1 MANKKY
7 VWDSKTKSFVVTGE
21 GSKASSS
28 ASAGGSS
35 VNTRSARAAQSA
47 AENTEWQSFLARARA
62 SAAAKDIAEE
72 KSLPAYQQEVANQ
85 IYKPGASNALKVPN
99 FQLGGK
105 VANLEKYRKALEEG
119 LPLLGLSDDEATGL
133 LGMATEKQSAAN
145 QLFATTRART
155 GDASVLDNASG
166 GAYDEY
172 ARLLRLSGFD
182 ALGEMAGQKVSAQ
195 MKDTSNV
202 DLELPSGYDFNT
214 FGDDIFSAK
223 YGELKDG
230 TKLTESER
238 QMYKKRIEA
247 LTGIDDFDALS
258 TSEQLNLTYDEN
270 YLEQLKKMNSGAETY
285 RDVLDL
291 ADAYSNDDLAADM
304 MTIRDYHEG
313 HVNVSEDDFNRAVNR
328 VRGMTGANMQNRADV
343 ENAAKAYS
351 EQSGGAADFSM
362 DDYINYVQ
370 SYARNRLNQM
380 RSTAE
385 QAKFDDEI
393 SQKYGQYAAAPDFA
407 EKSRPVS
414 SDINPS
420 SEAEAIHEAIVAID
434 DEDTFDRLVSGE
446 RSLPKQMQKYNAST
460 VTPEQRAM
468 FNYLWNSGMEDQAI
482 RYVEDIDWS
491 VRKMAAA
498 KTEEVSEELSEGVLG
513 GIASSAASVLAS
525 PARAAVLP
533 LNTARSIA
541 GEDIDQYDPSFNVGR
556 SSEAIRS
563 NVGQNL
569 DEALGGANIAG
580 WNIGSGIYQGAMS
593 VADNLMLAGLGAG
606 LGAPVMGLEAA
617 DSQMRT
623 ALENGRTQGEAL
635 RDAYVTAGIEAATEK
650 LPMETL
656 FGDVGDPVKYVISN
670 ALSEAGE
677 EVTSELVS
685 TIYDQA
691 MYGDDSDLGRLAD
704 ELRTKGYAGDGLT
717 TELFKE
723 IVRNVRDAAFSGLAG
738 GAVGAA
744 PRAVGNA
751 VENRAVGKNLQSN
764 DAVRSVLDFADKV
777 LPDGDIKSMA
787 QEQLAAMDGSAEEG
801 KTAPK
806 VSNAKIGRIYR
817 EVMNAVDA
825 DTQAVLETTT
835 ARYINDLLVSRG
847 VKEPGLAQAVS
858 RVVRGDGS
866 ASAEDYAKVGANDA
880 ALEIASG
887 LTQSVEAVRETVRK
901 ADELSEFAAKKRAPK
916 EMAKAA
922 QATAPESEP
931 EAKFTDEELAAAGIE
946 TDERLTEEV
955 SRQTVEES
963 AEQYGANADIVRNA
977 YNEGQD
983 PVTFTQQFQ
992 RAFEYGR
999 EGRNVDVIKAS
1010 ESLSGL
1016 TEQQITT
1023 AYQLGRGQRQFRQ
1036 QNEAQKK
1043 GVTVGNIDTSS
1054 IRGMKLNQAQSKSVG
1069 AISSLAKAVG
1079 FNVRFFAS
1087 AANEEGQFTDKNGS
1101 WNKETRTISIDVN
1114 AGRISTSDANYA
1126 MMQTAGHELTHFI
1139 KDFADNELFN
1149 SYQDFVFGHLSDTM
1163 DEAALD
1169 SKVQE
1174 YIERWAQMGK
1184 TLSHDDAIEEI
1195 VADASGDVLLKLTE
1209 ADVQQLAEKNPSLL
1223 KRIGEFVQ
1231 RWVKN
1236 VRSMIADAYK
1246 GQTARNAIAEQM
1258 ADAAD
1263 ELGRR
1268 WAELLKNAA
1277 VNARET
1283 EPVKAEKP
1291 AVAEPQTIRDGMALA
1306 YQHIDQRTPESICK
1320 IDNQLFCS
1328 EVEEA
1333 QSYYAAAAEM
1343 LLYDAE
1349 NSTEG
1354 RKFFIGDGEVTGQK
1368 RSTNE
1373 FLAQLK
1379 DSTGWTWEN
1388 ITKSLRQFAELAN
1401 GEMPKN
1407 TVTNREMELYLDE
1420 VLSNGYT
1427 TLDGKKIAPA
1437 TDYIEAKNQYQGG
1450 KGAQPPAR
1458 AYERAIDFIEYA
1470 MGEVADDSVRFSMR
1484 EPVEQTKNLIAVHNI
1499 REDNLRKAL
1508 NLGGFPMPSIAIAKN
1523 DIGHQNFGPISLV
1536 FGKDTIDPKA
1546 NKRNKVYSADAWT
1559 PTFPQVEYEV
1569 DSKADTRIYNKLTD
1583 LKRAVDPYFA
1593 DDLSR
1598 MMYGIEEQINRYG
1611 GEEGLVQRAMDSYG
1625 LKAAYLEDIGEHA
1638 EVVQRTETEQ
1648 RKYPEK
1654 MAEIYT
1660 KIAAL
1665 VGAENIHHMP
1675 MSQIY
1680 SEYGEAIEDV
1690 YPGSTNSKM
1699 RFQRI
1704 LVNVAGYLK
1713 AKDAAP
1719 TQTTVTDTDATRNA
1733 IDQRIDSNA
1742 FERWVRA
1749 LYAGIEKASGV
1760 YNGKEI
1766 FTPSGNR
1773 RSFAATH
1780 YPATV
1785 EGIAKAMYDAHG
1797 GNVKNISANHD
1808 AKSLRAVTSKS
1819 FKSIEEMHKNEGRL
1833 KARTQEEADALTAS
1847 LDKRLSDFAS
1857 DVLSTKPKSRDAY
1870 ESLIAH
1876 DQVVSILQD
1885 AAAKKYTTATIKAE
1899 YARYGYNIT
1908 DTSAGE
1914 AKRLL
1919 DEISIMPVNI
1929 FEAKPERA
1937 VYFDEVRYAIV
1948 PDTMSD
1954 DVRRRLED
1962 VVPDVREYAEG
1973 DEAQRLELLNAR
1985 DDLMFQLRDPDQISD
2000 RELLANV
2007 MESAATNE
2015 TERDMVARY
2024 RKHIDTLN
2032 EKQAE
2037 LDKTNRD
2044 IVNARKEGRKA
2055 DAAALKSKADILAKQ
2070 IDREDGQLLK
2080 YEAAAPLKAVVK
2092 RQREA
2097 LRQKARARTN
2107 ERVEK
2112 VRQQEAEKREKL
2124 RQTITEVREDRD
2136 RKIANLREANR
2147 QKIREVRDEKDESYG
2162 REKYRKRIEEDVK
2175 TLRTWVTSPTN
2186 KEHVPQFLRAPLGDM
2201 IAALDFSSVS
2211 SLSGRAETLR
2221 DQKFADALEAMNAA
2235 LAKVRSQQEG
2245 LDQGAASFAGMI
2257 DLPYGYTE
2265 AFTELAQKIKA
2276 TLRATQ
2282 DAGGNPIYRMKS
2294 AELKELSR
2302 LIRTLTTS
2310 IRQMNRLLANAKYDS
2325 AVSAARATV
2334 DDLKK
2339 MAPKKDGFKVG
2350 QAVGRFLDWTNTV
2363 PFYAFKRFGKGGQA
2377 IFDGLQDGWDKLAFN
2392 TSDLIKYAETAYNEK
2407 EVRAWSREIQNVKLS
2422 DGSKV
2427 RMTTAQLMSLYCLS
2441 KRAQAVGHLLGGG
2454 IRIADID
2461 SRGKS
2466 IVQSDNYT
2474 LTQMDLDNFAKMLNA
2489 RQKAVADKLQKFMS
2503 TRGSEWGNEVSMKRF
2518 GYEMFTEDHYFPI
2531 ETDANNRV
2539 AMDEQAQ
2546 ENSLFRLLNMSATK
2560 GLVKGANNALVVRN
2574 IFDVFAA
2581 HTADMAKYNAL
2592 GLPILDALKWLNYV
2606 EKTQNEDGT
2615 LTTES
2620 VQKSLERA
2628 YGTDARR
2635 YIINLLRDLNGVREG
2650 GRNDGLVNKMISNAK
2665 IASVAGNV
2673 RVYLLQATSMPRAA
2687 YAIDPKYLTIGLA
2700 KMAANPR
2707 KGMRL
2712 ATEKVGIGMWKSL
2725 GFYDT
2730 NISGNI
2736 REMIKHDQSVPE
2748 VIRKKAMAPAGLVD
2762 NLTLGV
2768 IYYAAEAEVAKNHSG
2783 VVRGGKVW
2791 DKLINDRVRDI
2802 VYRTQVVDSTMTRS
2816 DAMRGKG
2823 IITLATSFM
2832 SEPTLTMNML
2842 ADSIYDARMKHRG
2855 ADVIG
2860 HPTANM
2866 ARAMAVFT
2874 FTAVL
2879 TAAAE
2884 ALFNAERDDDEYET
2898 FGEKYMSSF
2907 IGDLTEADT
2916 AWKKFTTVLFSDV
2929 GSNLNVLNNIPLA
2942 SDAMSMLEGYE
2953 NSPMYSAFIDSFKSS
2968 FDAYQRWQEGKGTV
2982 YSWIYSGL
2990 KGLSQFSGLPVSNI
3004 TREGVSVWNT
3014 FFADKVSRP
3023 RIQTYANTKKDA
3035 AAAYYEAIGSGD
3047 NSRAAFVLERARING
3062 ISEDDVS
3069 DSLVPLFKE
3078 DYVSKAITEGEARRY
3093 LENHTSKDDDE
3104 IDDYL
3109 NKWAYERDTGLQYS
3123 NMKVD
3128 YTSGLLTKAK
3138 ATELLMKYRGYDAD
3152 KAYWTISGWEYS
3164 KTHDGEDGG
3173 KMSWFLE
3180 AVEKG
3185 SGWQARADE
3194 LLSRGTAKGD
3204 IASQITATFK
3214 DAYREAYG
3222 TAEGDRLREHLLDV
3236 YEYIGY
3242 DRDYEWNRYM
3252 SKWMDD

>member
-7 VWDSKTKSFVVTGE
+7 AWDSKTKSFVVTGE
-21 GSKASSS
+21 DSKASSS

-35 VNTRSARAAQSA
+35 VNTRSAKAAQSA
-47 AENTEWQSFLARARA
+47 AENAEWQSFLARARA
-62 SAAAKDIAEE
+62 SAAAKDIEE
-72 KSLPAYQQEVANQ
+72 DKSLPAYQQKVANQ

-105 VANLEKYRKALEEG
+105 VANFEKYRKMLEAG

-155 GDASVLDNASG
+155 GDASVLDSASG
-166 GAYDEY
+166 SMYDEY

-182 ALGEMAGQKVSAQ
+182 ALGEMAGQKVSAPT
-195 MKDTSNV
+195 KNTSNV

-270 YLEQLKKMNSGAETY
+270 YLEQLKMMNSDAETY

-370 SYARNRLNQM
+370 SYARNQMNQM

-393 SQKYGQYAAAPDFA
+393 GQKYGQYAAAPDFA
-407 EKSRPVS
+407 EKSKPVS
-414 SDINPS
+414 SDSNPS

-434 DEDTFDRLVSGE
+434 DEDTFDRLVGVDGM
-446 RSLPKQMQKYNAST
+446 PTQQMQKYNAST
-460 VTPEQRAM
+460 VTPEQREM

-482 RYVEDIDWS
+482 RFIEDIEWS
-491 VRKMAAA
+491 VNKATAAR
-498 KTEEVSEELSEGVLG
+498 TEEVSEELSEGVLG

-533 LNTARSIA
+533 LNTARTIA
-541 GEDIDQYDPSFNVGR
+541 GDEINQYDPSFNVGR

-617 DSQMRT
+617 DSQMRA

-723 IVRNVRDAAFSGLAG
+723 IVHNVRDAAFSGLAG

-787 QEQLAAMDGSAEEG
+787 KEQLAAMDGSAEEG

-817 EVMNAVDA
+817 EVMNAVDT

-847 VKEPGLAQAVS
+847 VKELGLAQAVS
-858 RVVRGDGS
+858 RVARGDGS

-887 LTQSVEAVRETVRK
+887 LTQSVEAARENVRK
-901 ADELSEFAAKKRAPK
+901 ADELSEFAAKKRTPK

-922 QATAPESEP
+922 QATAPESEA
-931 EAKFTDEELAAAGIE
+931 EAEFTDEELAAAGIE
-946 TDERLTEEV
+946 TDEQLTKEV

-1043 GVTVGNIDTSS
+1043 GVPVGNIDTSS

-1087 AANEEGQFTDKNGS
+1087 EANAEGQFTDKNGS

-1139 KDFADNELFN
+1139 KDFADNELYS

-1174 YIERWAQMGK
+1174 YVERWAQMGK

-1223 KRIGEFVQ
+1223 KRISEFVQ

-1291 AVAEPQTIRDGMALA
+1291 AVAELQTIQNGTALA
-1306 YQHIDQRTPESICK
+1306 YQHIDQRTPESVRK

-1354 RKFFIGDGEVTGQK
+1354 RKFFLSDGEVTGQK

-1388 ITKSLRQFAELAN
+1388 IMKSLRQFAELAN

-1458 AYERAIDFIEYA
+1458 AYEGAIDFIEYA
-1470 MGEVADDSVRFSMR
+1470 MGEVTDDSVRFSMR
-1484 EPVEQTKNLIAVHNI
+1484 EGQ
-1499 REDNLRKAL
+1499 
-1508 NLGGFPMPSIAIAKN
+1508 
-1523 DIGHQNFGPISLV
+1523 
-1536 FGKDTIDPKA
+1536 
-1546 NKRNKVYSADAWT
+1546 
-1559 PTFPQVEYEV
+1559 
-1569 DSKADTRIYNKLTD
+1569 
-1583 LKRAVDPYFA
+1583 
-1593 DDLSR
+1593 
-1598 MMYGIEEQINRYG
+1598 
-1611 GEEGLVQRAMDSYG
+1611 
-1625 LKAAYLEDIGEHA
+1625 
-1638 EVVQRTETEQ
+1638 
-1648 RKYPEK
+1648 
-1654 MAEIYT
+1654 
-1660 KIAAL
+1660 
-1665 VGAENIHHMP
+1665 
-1675 MSQIY
+1675 
-1680 SEYGEAIEDV
+1680 
-1690 YPGSTNSKM
+1690 
-1699 RFQRI
+1699 
-1704 LVNVAGYLK
+1704 
-1713 AKDAAP
+1713 
-1719 TQTTVTDTDATRNA
+1719 TDTDAFR
-1733 IDQRIDSNA
+1733 RWFKDSKIVNPDGSPKVMYHGSPNDFTVFDIKKA
-1742 FERWVRA
+1742 KSSG
-1749 LYAGIEKASGV
+1749 LY
-1760 YNGKEI
+1760 GKGFY
-1766 FTPSGNR
+1766 FTNST
-1773 RSFAATH
+1773 S
-1780 YPATV
+1780 
-1785 EGIAKAMYDAHG
+1785 HG
-1797 GNVKNISANHD
+1797 GTYGKLYEAYLSIQNPLTPGGSTVTRTQVRKFLEAVAENEDDYSIENYGTYDVNEILRNVYRKDAFAVLQDVSATAIGDLVEAVKLFNDVNGTSFDGIVVDTETVAFRANQIKSATDNVGTFDENNPDIRFSMRDIEYREAHD
-1808 AKSLRAVTSKS
+1808 AGD
-1819 FKSIEEMHKNEGRL
+1819 EY
-1833 KARTQEEADALTAS
+1833 KARQFVKEAA
-1847 LDKRLSDFAS
+1847 
-1857 DVLSTKPKSRDAY
+1857 
-1870 ESLIAH
+1870 E
-1876 DQVVSILQD
+1876 
-1885 AAAKKYTTATIKAE
+1885 AAAKRAAQREELIAAINAVENEQSPSFGDDFDVKFSVRVTDRDTLKFLDNQETVTTYKTMQMVDGKLYPPMAAVVAGKYEDASQLGAWEQATERPDLIKIDKNGKPQFTLNKGKGKGSLAAAYNPYMHSSNMVLNDQFSGAYDRPNLVTVQCE
-1899 YARYGYNIT
+1899 VPVSELTSGYHAQYAKDSVGWHAWHT
-1908 DTSAGE
+1908 GTVAGALRKKTGIE
-1914 AKRLL
+1914 RQVLL
-1919 DEISIMPVNI
+1919 SRWIKPV
-1929 FEAKPERA
+1929 R
-1937 VYFDEVRYAIV
+1937 IV
-1948 PDTMSD
+1948 PDAEVARMYKALLDGTGIAVPD
-1954 DVRRRLED
+1954 N
-1962 VVPDVREYAEG
+1962 VVPPS
-1973 DEAQRLELLNAR
+1973 LLKELRNAGVDIAISGR
-1985 DDLMFQLRDPDQISD
+1985 VPADMDYQLRDPDQISD

-2015 TERDMVARY
+2015 TERSMVAHY
-2024 RKHIDTLN
+2024 RQHIDTLN

-2070 IDREDGQLLK
+2070 IDREDGQLLE

-2097 LRQKARARTN
+2097 LRQKSRARTN
-2107 ERVEK
+2107 ERVQK
-2112 VRQQEAEKREKL
+2112 VRQQEAEKREVL
-2124 RQTITEVREDRD
+2124 RQKVTARVNERV
-2136 RKIANLREANR
+2136 
-2147 QKIREVRDEKDESYG
+2147 EK
-2162 REKYRKRIEEDVK
+2162 EKYRKRIEEDVK

-2211 SLSGRAETLR
+2211 SLSGRPETLR

-2294 AELKELSR
+2294 AELKELSQ

-2339 MAPKKDGFKVG
+2339 MTPKKDGFKVG

-2392 TSDLIKYAETAYNEK
+2392 TSELIEFAETAYEAK
-2407 EVRAWSREIQNVKLS
+2407 EVRAWSREIQTVKLS
-2422 DGSKV
+2422 DGGKV

-2474 LTQMDLDNFAKMLNA
+2474 LTQMDIDNFAKMLNA
-2489 RQKAVADKLQKFMS
+2489 RQKAVADKLQEFMS

-2687 YAIDPKYLTIGLA
+2687 YAINPKYLTIGLA

-2707 KGMRL
+2707 KGMKL

-2736 REMIKHDQSVPE
+2736 REMIKHDQSVPD
-2748 VIRKKAMAPAGLVD
+2748 VIREKTMAPAGLVD

-2768 IYYAAEAEVAKNHSG
+2768 IYYAAEAEVAKNHSS

-2866 ARAMAVFT
+2866 AKAMAVFT

-2929 GSNLNVLNNIPLA
+2929 GSNLNVLNNIPFA

-3035 AAAYYEAIGSGD
+3035 AAAYYEAIGRGD

-3069 DSLVPLFKE
+3069 DSLVPLFKD

-3093 LENHTSKDDDE
+3093 IENHTSKDDDE

-3109 NKWAYERDTGLQYS
+3109 NKWAYERDTGLQYN

-3214 DAYREAYG
+3214 DTYRETYG

>member
-1 MANKKY
+1 MGKVSKMYEEARRIALKAEEEKKKKPAKY
-7 VWDSKTKSFVVTGE
+7 GYTEPSGD
-21 GSKASSS
+21 GSVYDEVQKIQNN
-28 ASAGGSS
+28 ASAQI
-35 VNTRSARAAQSA
+35 NTIGAY
-47 AENTEWQSFLARARA
+47 NTY
-62 SAAAKDIAEE
+62 KDIL
-72 KSLPAYQQEVANQ
+72 SRLNL
-85 IYKPGASNALKVPN
+85 YKPGAGSVISQNYMPETLKI
-99 FQLGGK
+99 
-105 VANLEKYRKALEEG
+105 
-119 LPLLGLSDDEATGL
+119 
-133 LGMATEKQSAAN
+133 SAAN
-145 QLFATTRART
+145 AEAAIPYIGKQQGASQQANDILTGMAGETAKEASRYAMLAKARS

-172 ARLLRLSGFD
+172 ARLLRLFGFD
-182 ALGEMAGQKVSAQ
+182 ELTDTVMQAGKTQT
-195 MKDTSNV
+195 KDTPNI
-202 DLELPSGYDFNT
+202 DLVLPSGYDFNT

-270 YLEQLKKMNSGAETY
+270 YLEQLKMMNSADRSSY
-285 RDVLDL
+285 QDVLKLTESYGDEDAATDL
-291 ADAYSNDDLAADM
+291 R
-304 MTIRDYHEG
+304 TIYDYHDG
-313 HVNVSEDDFNRAVNR
+313 HVNVSGDDYRRALNR
-328 VRGMTGANMQNRADV
+328 VNSMFGIDA
-343 ENAAKAYS
+343 S
-351 EQSGGAADFSM
+351 EDAFDSDEL
-362 DDYINYVQ
+362 DDYVAHANA
-370 SYARNRLNQM
+370 YARNQMNQM

-393 SQKYGQYAAAPDFA
+393 GQKYGQYAAAPDFA

-414 SDINPS
+414 SDSNPS

-434 DEDTFDRLVSGE
+434 DADTFDRLVSGE

-498 KTEEVSEELSEGVLG
+498 KTEEVSGELSDGVLG

-533 LNTARSIA
+533 LNTARTIA
-541 GEDIDQYDPSFNVGR
+541 GDEINQYDPSFNVGR

-723 IVRNVRDAAFSGLAG
+723 IVHNVRDAAFSGLAG

-787 QEQLAAMDGSAEEG
+787 QEQLAAMDGSTEEG
-801 KTAPK
+801 KAAPK

-887 LTQSVEAVRETVRK
+887 LTQNVEAARETVRK
-901 ADELSEFAAKKRAPK
+901 ADELSEFAAKKRTLK

-922 QATAPESEP
+922 QAATPESEP
-931 EAKFTDEELAAAGIE
+931 ETEFTDEEMAAAGIE
-946 TDERLTEEV
+946 TDEQLTAEV
-955 SRQTVEES
+955 SRQTVEEN

-1043 GVTVGNIDTSS
+1043 GVPVGNIDTSS

-1087 AANEEGQFTDKNGS
+1087 EANAEGQFTDKNGS

-1174 YIERWAQMGK
+1174 YVERWAQMGK
-1184 TLSHDDAIEEI
+1184 TLSQDDAIEEI

-1291 AVAEPQTIRDGMALA
+1291 AVAEPQTIQDGTALA
-1306 YQHIDQRTPESICK
+1306 YQHIDQRTPESIRK

-1437 TDYIEAKNQYQGG
+1437 TDYIEAKSQYQGG
-1450 KGAQPPAR
+1450 EGAQPPAR
-1458 AYERAIDFIEYA
+1458 AYEGAIDFIEYA

-1484 EPVEQTKNLIAVHNI
+1484 EGQ
-1499 REDNLRKAL
+1499 
-1508 NLGGFPMPSIAIAKN
+1508 
-1523 DIGHQNFGPISLV
+1523 
-1536 FGKDTIDPKA
+1536 
-1546 NKRNKVYSADAWT
+1546 
-1559 PTFPQVEYEV
+1559 
-1569 DSKADTRIYNKLTD
+1569 
-1583 LKRAVDPYFA
+1583 
-1593 DDLSR
+1593 
-1598 MMYGIEEQINRYG
+1598 
-1611 GEEGLVQRAMDSYG
+1611 
-1625 LKAAYLEDIGEHA
+1625 
-1638 EVVQRTETEQ
+1638 
-1648 RKYPEK
+1648 
-1654 MAEIYT
+1654 
-1660 KIAAL
+1660 
-1665 VGAENIHHMP
+1665 
-1675 MSQIY
+1675 
-1680 SEYGEAIEDV
+1680 
-1690 YPGSTNSKM
+1690 
-1699 RFQRI
+1699 
-1704 LVNVAGYLK
+1704 
-1713 AKDAAP
+1713 
-1719 TQTTVTDTDATRNA
+1719 TDTDAFR
-1733 IDQRIDSNA
+1733 RWFKDSKIVNPDGSPKVMYHGSPNDFTVFDIKKA
-1742 FERWVRA
+1742 KSSG
-1749 LYAGIEKASGV
+1749 LYGRGF
-1760 YNGKEI
+1760 Y
-1766 FTPSGNR
+1766 FTNST
-1773 RSFAATH
+1773 S
-1780 YPATV
+1780 
-1785 EGIAKAMYDAHG
+1785 HG
-1797 GNVKNISANHD
+1797 GTYGKLYEAYLSIQNPLTPGGSTVTRTQVRKFLEAVAENEDDYSIENYGTYDVNEILRNVYRKDAFAVLQDVSATAIGDLVEAVKLFNDVNGTSFDGIVVDTETVAFRANQIKSATDNVGTFDENNPDIRFSMRDIEYREAHD
-1808 AKSLRAVTSKS
+1808 AGD
-1819 FKSIEEMHKNEGRL
+1819 EY
-1833 KARTQEEADALTAS
+1833 KARQFVKEAA
-1847 LDKRLSDFAS
+1847 
-1857 DVLSTKPKSRDAY
+1857 
-1870 ESLIAH
+1870 E
-1876 DQVVSILQD
+1876 
-1885 AAAKKYTTATIKAE
+1885 AAAKRAAQREELIAAINAVENEQSPSFGDDFDVKFSVRVTDRDTLKFLDNQETVTTYKTMQMVDGKLYPPMAAVVAGKYEDASQLGAWEQATERPDLIKIDKNGKPQFTLNKGKGKGSLAAAYNPYMHSSNLVLNDQFSGAYDRPNLVTVQCE
-1899 YARYGYNIT
+1899 VPVSELTSGYHAQYAKDSVGWHAWHT
-1908 DTSAGE
+1908 GTVAGALRKKTGIE
-1914 AKRLL
+1914 RQVLL
-1919 DEISIMPVNI
+1919 SRWIKPV
-1929 FEAKPERA
+1929 R
-1937 VYFDEVRYAIV
+1937 IV
-1948 PDTMSD
+1948 PDAEVARMYKALLDGTGIAVPD
-1954 DVRRRLED
+1954 N
-1962 VVPDVREYAEG
+1962 VVPPS
-1973 DEAQRLELLNAR
+1973 LLKELRNAGVDIAISGR
-1985 DDLMFQLRDPDQISD
+1985 VPADMDYQLRDPDQISD

-2015 TERDMVARY
+2015 TERSMVAHY
-2024 RKHIDTLN
+2024 RQHIDTLN

-2070 IDREDGQLLK
+2070 IDREDGQLLE

-2097 LRQKARARTN
+2097 LRQKSRARTN
-2107 ERVEK
+2107 ERVQK
-2112 VRQQEAEKREKL
+2112 VRQQEAEKREVL
-2124 RQTITEVREDRD
+2124 RQKVTARVNERV
-2136 RKIANLREANR
+2136 
-2147 QKIREVRDEKDESYG
+2147 EK
-2162 REKYRKRIEEDVK
+2162 EKYRKRIEEDVK

-2211 SLSGRAETLR
+2211 SLSGRPETQR

-2294 AELKELSR
+2294 AELKELSQ

-2339 MAPKKDGFKVG
+2339 MTPKKDGFKVG

-2377 IFDGLQDGWDKLAFN
+2377 IFDGLQDGWDRLAFN
-2392 TSDLIKYAETAYNEK
+2392 TSELIEFAETAYEAK
-2407 EVRAWSREIQNVKLS
+2407 EVRAWSREIQTVKLS

-2474 LTQMDLDNFAKMLNA
+2474 LTQMDIDNFAKMLNA
-2489 RQKAVADKLQKFMS
+2489 RQKAVADKLQEFMS

-2606 EKTQNEDGT
+2606 EKRDSKGNPLDPEKKKRGEYKDEAF
-2615 LTTES
+2615 TTVS

-2687 YAIDPKYLTIGLA
+2687 YAINPKYLTIGLA
-2700 KMAANPR
+2700 KMAAHPR
-2707 KGMRL
+2707 KGMKL

-2736 REMIKHDQSVPE
+2736 REMIKHDQSVPD
-2748 VIRKKAMAPAGLVD
+2748 VIREKTMAPAGLVD

-2929 GSNLNVLNNIPLA
+2929 GSNLNVLNNIPFA

-3047 NSRAAFVLERARING
+3047 NSRAAFMLERARING

-3093 LENHTSKDDDE
+3093 LENHTSKDDGE

-3185 SGWQARADE
+3185 SGWQERADE

-3214 DAYREAYG
+3214 DTYREAYG

>member
-21 GSKASSS
+21 SSKASSS

-35 VNTRSARAAQSA
+35 VNTRSAKAAQSA

-72 KSLPAYQQEVANQ
+72 KSLPAYQQKVESQ
-85 IYKPGASNALKVPN
+85 IYKPGAGNALKVPN

-105 VANLEKYRKALEEG
+105 VANLEKYRKALEAG

-133 LGMATEKQSAAN
+133 LGMATEKQSAAK

-182 ALGEMAGQKVSAQ
+182 ALGEMAWQKVSAQ
-195 MKDTSNV
+195 TKDTPNI
-202 DLELPSGYDFNT
+202 DLVLPSGYDFNT

-247 LTGIDDFDALS
+247 LTGINDFDALS

-343 ENAAKAYS
+343 ENAAKVYS

-370 SYARNRLNQM
+370 SYARNQMNQM

-393 SQKYGQYAAAPDFA
+393 GQKYGQYAAAPDFA

-498 KTEEVSEELSEGVLG
+498 KTEGVSEELSDGVLG

-593 VADNLMLAGLGAG
+593 IADNLMLAGLGAG

-677 EVTSELVS
+677 EVTSELVG

-825 DTQAVLETTT
+825 DIQAVLETTT

-847 VKEPGLAQAVS
+847 VKEPDLAQAVS

-887 LTQSVEAVRETVRK
+887 LTQSVEAARETVRK

-922 QATAPESEP
+922 QATAPESEA
-931 EAKFTDEELAAAGIE
+931 EAEFTDEELAAAGIE
-946 TDERLTEEV
+946 TDEQLTEEV

-992 RAFEYGR
+992 RAFKYGR
-999 EGRNVDVIKAS
+999 EGRNADVIKAS

-1043 GVTVGNIDTSS
+1043 GVSVGNIDTSS

-1069 AISSLAKAVG
+1069 AISSLAKTVG

-1087 AANEEGQFTDKNGS
+1087 EANAEGQFTDKNGS

-1139 KDFADNELFN
+1139 KDFADSELFN

-1163 DEAALD
+1163 DEATLD

-1174 YIERWAQMGK
+1174 YVERWAQMGK

-1277 VNARET
+1277 KNAAQNTQAASGKDIAVDAAGEVHFSLRENDRLMQNATAMNSGNGNVPTDILEKAAAAREEVAAFMNDDSRTLNLPEDLMGNTFFSDAAYGGT
-1283 EPVKAEKP
+1283 EENTTVCPRSIGADAFLDAVSDKIGRP
-1291 AVAEPQTIRDGMALA
+1291 LTVAEQVRISQDVIGAADIKEPQCIYCYVAADRAAYREFLGKYIAQRDGVIKALENGETDTKALYETFLGGRKDTPNMKKRFNLWVDSYRQGKQLLTAADLANIGVLTAIQSDKYKQLSGDPNFAAQMKDALA
-1306 YQHIDQRTPESICK
+1306 YAQSASWAKKRVNYVAYNGHILKWGQNRINKLNSMYGLRMYSFSDFSPAFALENMQMVTDASVRGLKMLAYTKVPAFAEIFADTGMNINVSVFATEVHGDNGSSIVENNLMGADWKAAQKLRSQHENVGITFVATSDAQVEWALAQDWIDVCIPYHLVRTGRTIAEIMKYKNFTAESGDTKKAGWNKAAGNLASIPAALHNNDRDTYMRLLEENNLEPRFARFVDNPNYMKLVNETRQSVTTSKPVQPIFNTDAAINALQDMANNGGYYVPIGGSEQRMYELADEFAGKVQSGEYQTDS
-1320 IDNQLFCS
+1320 
-1328 EVEEA
+1328 VEE
-1333 QSYYAAAAEM
+1333 S
-1343 LLYDAE
+1343 
-1349 NSTEG
+1349 
-1354 RKFFIGDGEVTGQK
+1354 V
-1368 RSTNE
+1368 
-1373 FLAQLK
+1373 
-1379 DSTGWTWEN
+1379 
-1388 ITKSLRQFAELAN
+1388 
-1401 GEMPKN
+1401 
-1407 TVTNREMELYLDE
+1407 
-1420 VLSNGYT
+1420 
-1427 TLDGKKIAPA
+1427 
-1437 TDYIEAKNQYQGG
+1437 DY
-1450 KGAQPPAR
+1450 
-1458 AYERAIDFIEYA
+1458 
-1470 MGEVADDSVRFSMR
+1470 
-1484 EPVEQTKNLIAVHNI
+1484 
-1499 REDNLRKAL
+1499 
-1508 NLGGFPMPSIAIAKN
+1508 
-1523 DIGHQNFGPISLV
+1523 
-1536 FGKDTIDPKA
+1536 
-1546 NKRNKVYSADAWT
+1546 
-1559 PTFPQVEYEV
+1559 
-1569 DSKADTRIYNKLTD
+1569 
-1583 LKRAVDPYFA
+1583 
-1593 DDLSR
+1593 
-1598 MMYGIEEQINRYG
+1598 
-1611 GEEGLVQRAMDSYG
+1611 
-1625 LKAAYLEDIGEHA
+1625 
-1638 EVVQRTETEQ
+1638 
-1648 RKYPEK
+1648 
-1654 MAEIYT
+1654 
-1660 KIAAL
+1660 
-1665 VGAENIHHMP
+1665 
-1675 MSQIY
+1675 
-1680 SEYGEAIEDV
+1680 
-1690 YPGSTNSKM
+1690 
-1699 RFQRI
+1699 
-1704 LVNVAGYLK
+1704 
-1713 AKDAAP
+1713 
-1719 TQTTVTDTDATRNA
+1719 
-1733 IDQRIDSNA
+1733 
-1742 FERWVRA
+1742 
-1749 LYAGIEKASGV
+1749 
-1760 YNGKEI
+1760 
-1766 FTPSGNR
+1766 
-1773 RSFAATH
+1773 
-1780 YPATV
+1780 
-1785 EGIAKAMYDAHG
+1785 
-1797 GNVKNISANHD
+1797 
-1808 AKSLRAVTSKS
+1808 
-1819 FKSIEEMHKNEGRL
+1819 
-1833 KARTQEEADALTAS
+1833 
-1847 LDKRLSDFAS
+1847 
-1857 DVLSTKPKSRDAY
+1857 
-1870 ESLIAH
+1870 
-1876 DQVVSILQD
+1876 
-1885 AAAKKYTTATIKAE
+1885 
-1899 YARYGYNIT
+1899 
-1908 DTSAGE
+1908 
-1914 AKRLL
+1914 
-1919 DEISIMPVNI
+1919 
-1929 FEAKPERA
+1929 
-1937 VYFDEVRYAIV
+1937 
-1948 PDTMSD
+1948 
-1954 DVRRRLED
+1954 
-1962 VVPDVREYAEG
+1962 
-1973 DEAQRLELLNAR
+1973 
-1985 DDLMFQLRDPDQISD
+1985 QLRDPDQISD

-2007 MESAATNE
+2007 MESAAINE
-2015 TERDMVARY
+2015 AERDMVARY
-2024 RKHIDTLN
+2024 RQHIDTLN

-2107 ERVEK
+2107 ERVQK

-2211 SLSGRAETLR
+2211 SLSGRPETQR

-2235 LAKVRSQQEG
+2235 LVKIRSQQEG
-2245 LDQGAASFAGMI
+2245 MDQGAASFATII
-2257 DLPYGYTE
+2257 DLPYGYAE
-2265 AFTELAQKIKA
+2265 EFSQLVQNIKS

-2282 DAGGNPIYRMKS
+2282 DAGSNPIYRMKS
-2294 AELKELSR
+2294 AELKELSQ

-2392 TSDLIKYAETAYNEK
+2392 TRDLIKFAETAYEVK
-2407 EVRAWSREIQNVKLS
+2407 EVRAWSREIQTVELS

-2489 RQKAVADKLQKFMS
+2489 RQKAVADKLQEFMS

-2539 AMDEQAQ
+2539 AMDEQAA

-2615 LTTES
+2615 LITES

-2635 YIINLLRDLNGVREG
+2635 YIINLLRDLNGVHEG

-2687 YAIDPKYLTIGLA
+2687 YAIDPKYITIGLA

-2707 KGMRL
+2707 KGMKL

-2736 REMIKHDQSVPE
+2736 REMIKHDQSVPD
-2748 VIRKKAMAPAGLVD
+2748 VIREKTMAPAGLVD

-2929 GSNLNVLNNIPLA
+2929 GSNLNVLNNIPFA

-2982 YSWIYSGL
+2982 YSWIYSSL
-2990 KGLSQFSGLPVSNI
+2990 KGLSQFSGLPASNI

-3035 AAAYYEAIGSGD
+3035 AAAYYEAIGRGD

-3069 DSLVPLFKE
+3069 DSLVPLFKD

-3109 NKWAYERDTGLQYS
+3109 NKWAYERDTGLQYN

-3164 KTHDGEDGG
+3164 KTHDGEEGG

-3214 DAYREAYG
+3214 DTYREVYG